1 MKHLFS
7 WPLAALLIL
16 CASTANADSV
26 NLNVHIGDEPQEE
39 VIVVREPAHHHH
51 SREIYVEDDVQFILP
66 GALGFYVAVGLP
78 YDLFYVGK
86 KYYLYR
92 DGYWHR
98 AHHSRGPWII
108 VSHRDLPPG
117 LRKHKIERLRYY
129 RDEEHEVYRRE
140 EANYRGKHFRSNKE
154 EWHEPQREGNWGGK
168 EQRQEENRRHGDQGG
183 ARGEQRDFSEFVAAR
198 FDEGIPSRVHDRRK
212 QHDHHHCDRQGGLF
226 RNRRALRAR
235 KKSNKSAADKR
246 R

>member
-1 MKHLFS
+1 MKQLLR
-7 WPLAALLIL
+7 WQLAALLIL
-16 CASTANADSV
+16 CASTASADSV

-98 AHHSRGPWII
+98 AHHSQGPWVIL
-108 VSHRDLPPG
+108 SHRDLPPG

-140 EANYRGKHFRSNKE
+140 EENYRGKHFRSNKE
-154 EWHEPQREGNWGGK
+154 EWHEPRREGTWRGNEQRQEEDRGRAENRKGNEQRQEESRGRAENWRGN
-168 EQRQEENRRHGDQGG
+168 EQRQEENR
-183 ARGEQRDFSEFVAAR
+183 GEKEERT
-198 FDEGIPSRVHDRRK
+198 
-212 QHDHHHCDRQGGLF
+212 QHTDG
-226 RNRRALRAR
+226 
-235 KKSNKSAADKR
+235 KR
-246 R
+246 RH